1 MITISSRSNKV
12 ITGFVLDFIMSLQDQ
27 VRQILNNFNDI
38 PSDKILNVLTL
49 IQPHLKS
56 EITQDYLNGKI
67 QSILGVSDEAERKK
81 LCKNLKP
88 YLDWYLQ
95 GND

>member
-1 MITISSRSNKV
+1 M
-12 ITGFVLDFIMSLQDQ
+12 GFSLDYVMSLPDQ
-27 VRQILNNFNDI
+27 VKQILNNFDDTS
-38 PSDKILNVLTL
+38 PDKILEILTQ

-56 EITQDYLNGKI
+56 DITQTYLQGKI
-67 QSILGVSDEAERKK
+67 QGILGINDDVEKKK

-95 GND
+95 GI